1 MSKSRSVYR
10 KFPNVSKFLERKII
24 RRRKKLKLSQAAL
37 AEWAG
42 VTRNCVQQMECHEH
56 LPLPSTMF
64 RLMKALDFTE
74 VETAEFWVEIE
85 TAYAKDR
92 ALQMGAG
99 KVGQEVM

>member
-1 MSKSRSVYR
+1 
-10 KFPNVSKFLERKII
+10 
-24 RRRKKLKLSQAAL
+24 
-37 AEWAG
+37 
-42 VTRNCVQQMECHEH
+42 MECHEH

>member
-37 AEWAG
+37 AERAG

-85 TAYAKDR
+85 AAYAKDR
-92 ALQMGAG
+92 VLQVGAG
-99 KVGQEVM
+99 RTGQEVI